1 MSFPGR
7 IAAQIGNVV
16 LVTLLA
22 GSIAAVL
29 VRYSPGYGMD
39 ESDLNPRLSAATVR
53 AMRARR
59 ASEEASLPR
68 FYAGYLARAVTGDL
82 GTSQAFQ
89 QPIATLLAD
98 RAPAT
103 FELVVGGSLLGWIIA
118 FVFAALAVRFRHP
131 LFDFGASAGNGM
143 LLSVPPA
150 VLALLFFHTGW
161 PLTVAM
167 GLIVAP
173 RLYSTLR
180 LLFDELSNSSRTIAA
195 RARGLTA
202 WQLGLHYFA
211 LPAAGR
217 LVALLGIAAVIAFG
231 CAVPIEALCDSPGIG
246 QLAWKAALARDLPL
260 LSALT
265 LTITVFVTCLNAVS
279 DLFDPERRGA

>member
-1 MSFPGR
+1 MSFPRR
-7 IAAQIGNVV
+7 IAAQIGNVIV
-16 LVTLLA
+16 VTLLA
-22 GSIAAVL
+22 GLLTAAL
-29 VRYSPGYGMD
+29 VRYSPGYGTD
-39 ESDLNPRLSAATVR
+39 ESDLDPRLSASTVL

-68 FYAGYLARAVTGDL
+68 FYAGYLARAATGDL
-82 GTSQAFQ
+82 GISQAFQ
-89 QPIATLLAD
+89 QPIGTLLAD

-103 FELVVGGSLLGWIIA
+103 LGLVLGGSFMGWIIG
-118 FVFAALAVRFRHP
+118 FVLAGCSIRFRHP
-131 LFDFGASAGNGM
+131 LFDFGASVGNGM
-143 LLSVPPA
+143 LLAVPPA
-150 VLALLFFHTGW
+150 VIALLFFHTGW
-161 PLTVAM
+161 PITVAM

-180 LLFDELSNSSRTIAA
+180 VLFQELSNSSRTIAA

-211 LPAAGR
+211 RPAAGR
-217 LVALLGIAAVIAFG
+217 LVALLGIGTVIAFG
-231 CAVPIEALCDSPGIG
+231 CAVPIEALCGHPGIG

-265 LTITVFVTCLNAVS
+265 LVITVFVTCASALS
-279 DLFDPERRGA
+279 DLMDPESRAA